1 VNVNSEAGSGPRRR
15 HNYGR
20 QSFVEKTLADLAQ
33 TLEQSLFAEDIAR
46 RPGLLQAL
54 DPRAKVIS
62 ILALLIAVGLS
73 RSLPVLLGLYGVA
86 LVLAWRSAVPLGF
99 FVKRVWLFMPF
110 FTGLIAL
117 PALFITPGPVLVPLP
132 LGLAITRPGALTAL
146 FLLLR
151 VSTSVSLGVLLMLT
165 TAWPTLLKALSV
177 LRVPESFI
185 LILGMTYRYIY
196 LLLRTAEDMFLSRKS
211 RIVGRMPAAAERQ
224 VLAASAGTLLNK
236 SLHLSSEVYLAMQSR
251 GYGGKLRTMD
261 TFRMRAYDW
270 LWGAAILAVVAAAVW
285 LGR

>member
-1 VNVNSEAGSGPRRR
+1 MTSSAQASGRRAR
-15 HNYGR
+15 RGVIER
-20 QSFVEKTLADLAQ
+20 TLADLAQ
-33 TLEQSLFAEDIAR
+33 ALEQSLFAENIAR

-54 DPRAKVIS
+54 DPRVKIIS

-73 RSLPVLLGLYGVA
+73 RSLLVLLGLYGVA
-86 LVLAWRSAVPLGF
+86 LVLAWRSAVPMGF

-110 FTGLIAL
+110 FTGIIAL
-117 PALFITPGPVLVPLP
+117 PAFFITPGPPLVALP
-132 LGLAITRPGALTAL
+132 LGLVITRPGALTAL

-165 TAWPTLLKALSV
+165 TAWPTLLKALGV
-177 LRVPESFI
+177 LRVPEGFI

-211 RIVGRMPAAAERQ
+211 RVVGRISSADERR

-236 SLHLSSEVYLAMQSR
+236 SLHLSGEVYLAMQSR
-251 GYGGKLRTMD
+251 GYRGQAHTLD
-261 TFRMRAYDW
+261 TFRMRALDW
-270 LWGAAILAVVAAAVW
+270 VWGLAIAAVAAGAIW

>member
-1 VNVNSEAGSGPRRR
+1 LSSGAVPRLQGRRR
-15 HNYGR
+15 
-20 QSFVEKTLADLAQ
+20 SPIEKTLADLAQ
-33 TLEQSLFAEDIAR
+33 ILEQSLFAEDIAR
-46 RPGLLQAL
+46 RPGLLQGL
-54 DPRAKVIS
+54 DPRAKVVS

-73 RSLPVLLGLYGVA
+73 RSLPVLLGLY
-86 LVLAWRSAVPLGF
+86 LVTLILAWRSAVPLGF
-99 FVKRVWLFMPF
+99 FIKRVWLFMPF

-117 PALFITPGPVLVPLP
+117 PAFFLTPGPALAVLP
-132 LGLAITRPGALTAL
+132 LGLVITRPGALTAM

-165 TAWPTLLKALSV
+165 TAWPTLLKALGV
-177 LRVPESFI
+177 LHVPEGFI

-211 RIVGRMPAAAERQ
+211 RVVGRLPPAVERQ

-236 SLHLSSEVYLAMQSR
+236 SLYLSGEVYLAMQSR
-251 GYGGKLRTMD
+251 GYGGKVRTMD
-261 TFRMRAYDW
+261 TFRMRAGDW
-270 LWGAAILAVVAAAVW
+270 LWSAAMLAVVAAAIW

>member
-1 VNVNSEAGSGPRRR
+1 MTLPAEVRGRRTR
-15 HNYGR
+15 RG
-20 QSFVEKTLADLAQ
+20 VIEKTLADVAQ
-33 TLEQSLFAEDIAR
+33 ALEQTLFAENIAR
-46 RPGLLQAL
+46 QPGLLQAL
-54 DPRAKVIS
+54 DPRVKVIS

-73 RSLPVLLGLYGVA
+73 RSLLVLLGLYGVT
-86 LVLAWRSAVPLGF
+86 LILAWRSAVPMGF
-99 FVKRVWLFMPF
+99 FIKRVWLLMPF

-117 PALFITPGPVLVPLP
+117 PAFFITPGPALVHLP
-132 LGLAITRPGALTAL
+132 LGLVITRPGAQTAL

-177 LRVPESFI
+177 LRVPEGFI

-211 RIVGRMPAAAERQ
+211 RVVGRMTSAEERQ

-236 SLHLSSEVYLAMQSR
+236 SLHLSGEVYLAMQSR
-251 GYGGKLRTMD
+251 GYRGQAHTLD
-261 TFRMRAYDW
+261 TFRMRPLDW
-270 LWGAAILAVVAAAVW
+270 LWGVVIAGVAAGAIW

>member
-1 VNVNSEAGSGPRRR
+1 VNSSATPRP
-15 HNYGR
+15 GR
-20 QSFVEKTLADLAQ
+20 GRASVIEKTLADLSN

-46 RPGLLQAL
+46 RPGLLQSL
-54 DPRAKVIS
+54 DPRAKIVS
-62 ILALLIAVGLS
+62 TLALLIAVGLS
-73 RSLPVLLGLYGVA
+73 RSLIVLLGLYGVA

-117 PALFITPGPVLVPLP
+117 PALFITPGPAWLSLP
-132 LGLAITRPGALTAL
+132 LGLAITRPGLLTAS

-165 TAWPTLLKALSV
+165 TPWPTLLKALSV
-177 LRVPESFI
+177 LRVPEGFI

-196 LLLRTAEDMFLSRKS
+196 LLLRLAEDMFLSRRS
-211 RIVGRMPAAAERQ
+211 RVVGRLSSADERR

-236 SLHLSSEVYLAMQSR
+236 SLYLSGEVYLAMQSR
-251 GYGGKLRTMD
+251 GYRGQARTLD
-261 TFRMRAYDW
+261 TFRMRAPDW
-270 LWGAAILAVVAAAVW
+270 AASAVILCVAAAAVW

>member
-1 VNVNSEAGSGPRRR
+1 MTDSAAASRPRHGRR
-15 HNYGR
+15 G
-20 QSFVEKTLADLAQ
+20 FVEKTLADLAQ
-33 TLEQSLFAEDIAR
+33 ALEQSLFAEAIAR
-46 RPGLLQAL
+46 QPGLLQSL
-54 DPRAKVIS
+54 DPRAKVVS
-62 ILALLIAVGLS
+62 VLALLIAVGLS
-73 RSLPVLLGLYGVA
+73 RSIWVLLGLYGVT
-86 LVLAWRSAVPLGF
+86 LLLAWRSGVPLGF
-99 FVKRVWLFMPF
+99 FIKRVWLFMPF

-117 PALFITPGPVLVPLP
+117 PAFFVTPGPPLVALP
-132 LGLAITRPGALTAL
+132 LGLTITRPGATTAV

-177 LRVPESFI
+177 LRVPEGFI

-211 RIVGRMPAAAERQ
+211 RVVGRMPPAVERQ

-236 SLHLSSEVYLAMQSR
+236 SLHLSGEVYLAMQSR

-261 TFRMRAYDW
+261 MFRMRAADW
-270 LWGAAILAVVAAAVW
+270 LWSAALLGVVAAAIW

>member
-1 VNVNSEAGSGPRRR
+1 MTMPSEAKGRRAR
-15 HNYGR
+15 RG
-20 QSFVEKTLADLAQ
+20 VIEKTLADLAQ
-33 TLEQSLFAEDIAR
+33 ALEQSLFAESIAR
-46 RPGLLQAL
+46 QPGLLQAL
-54 DPRAKVIS
+54 DPRVKVIS

-73 RSLPVLLGLYGVA
+73 RSVPVLLGLYGIT
-86 LVLAWRSAVPLGF
+86 LVLAWRSAVPMGF
-99 FVKRVWLFMPF
+99 FIKRVWLFMPF

-117 PALFITPGPVLVPLP
+117 PAFFITPGPPLVHLP
-132 LGLAITRPGALTAL
+132 LGLVITRPGALTAL

-165 TAWPTLLKALSV
+165 TAWPILLKALSV
-177 LRVPESFI
+177 LRVPEGFI

-211 RIVGRMPAAAERQ
+211 RVVGRMTAAEERQ

-236 SLHLSSEVYLAMQSR
+236 SLHLSGEVYLAMQSR
-251 GYGGKLRTMD
+251 GYRGQAHTLD
-261 TFRMRAYDW
+261 NFRMRALDW
-270 LWGAAILAVVAAAVW
+270 LWGVVMAGVAVGAIW

>member
-1 VNVNSEAGSGPRRR
+1 MTLSSEVKGRRIR
-15 HNYGR
+15 RG
-20 QSFVEKTLADLAQ
+20 VIEKTLADLAQ
-33 TLEQSLFAEDIAR
+33 ALEQSLFAEHIAR
-46 RPGLLQAL
+46 QPGLLQAL
-54 DPRAKVIS
+54 DPRVKIVS

-73 RSLPVLLGLYGVA
+73 RSVPVLVGLYGVTLA
-86 LVLAWRSAVPLGF
+86 LAWRSAVPMGF
-99 FVKRVWLFMPF
+99 FIKRVWLFMPF

-117 PALFITPGPVLVPLP
+117 PAFFVTPGPALVALP
-132 LGLAITRPGALTAL
+132 LGLVITRPGALTAL

-165 TAWPTLLKALSV
+165 TAWPTLLKALGV
-177 LRVPESFI
+177 LRVPEGFI

-211 RIVGRMPAAAERQ
+211 RVVGRLSSAEERR

-236 SLHLSSEVYLAMQSR
+236 SLHLSGEVYLAMQSR
-251 GYGGKLRTMD
+251 GYRGQAHTLD
-261 TFRMRAYDW
+261 TFRMRALDW
-270 LWGAAILAVVAAAVW
+270 GWGALIAAVAAGAIW

>member
-1 VNVNSEAGSGPRRR
+1 MTTSAEAKGRRVR
-15 HNYGR
+15 RG
-20 QSFVEKTLADLAQ
+20 VIEKTLADLAQ
-33 TLEQSLFAEDIAR
+33 ALEQSLFAENIAR
-46 RPGLLQAL
+46 QPGLLQAL
-54 DPRAKVIS
+54 DPRVKIIS

-73 RSLPVLLGLYGVA
+73 RSLVVLLGLYGVT
-86 LVLAWRSAVPLGF
+86 LVLAWRSAVPMGF

-117 PALFITPGPVLVPLP
+117 PAFFITPGPPLLALP
-132 LGLAITRPGALTAL
+132 LGLVITRPGALTAL

-165 TAWPTLLKALSV
+165 TAWPTLLKALGV
-177 LRVPESFI
+177 LRVPEGFI

-211 RIVGRMPAAAERQ
+211 RVVGRMSSAEERR

-236 SLHLSSEVYLAMQSR
+236 SLHLSGEVYLAMQSR
-251 GYGGKLRTMD
+251 GYRGQAHTLD
-261 TFRMRAYDW
+261 TFRMRALDW
-270 LWGAAILAVVAAAVW
+270 AWGAVIAGVAAGAIW